1 MDASPAVQAIDQCDR
16 IANKCGEIT
25 EEGLE
30 FAESVLRKVNSMRT
44 WIEEH
49 GRVTSKQQAAL
60 DNMEFG
66 VDAWLTEDDDEEIFH

>member
-1 MDASPAVQAIDQCDR
+1 MSAATEAIDQCDR
-16 IANKCGEIT
+16 IANKCGEVP

-30 FAESVLRKVNSMRT
+30 FAESVLTKVNSMRT

-49 GRVTSKQQAAL
+49 GRVTPKQQAAL
-60 DNMEFG
+60 DNMESG